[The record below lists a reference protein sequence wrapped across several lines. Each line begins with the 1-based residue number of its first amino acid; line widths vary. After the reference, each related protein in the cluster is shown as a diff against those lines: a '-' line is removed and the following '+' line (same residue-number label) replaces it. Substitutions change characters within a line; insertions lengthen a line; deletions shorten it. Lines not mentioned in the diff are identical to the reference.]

1 MFLVDDILL
10 APFKGLMW
18 VFEEIRDAADQE
30 RGAEADAITLE
41 LQRLYTTLESGKIT
55 EAEFDLKEAELLDR
69 LDQIQESG
77 DLEDVENDPDE
88 V

>member
-77 DLEDVENDPDE
+77 DLDDVENDSDE
-88 V
+88 E